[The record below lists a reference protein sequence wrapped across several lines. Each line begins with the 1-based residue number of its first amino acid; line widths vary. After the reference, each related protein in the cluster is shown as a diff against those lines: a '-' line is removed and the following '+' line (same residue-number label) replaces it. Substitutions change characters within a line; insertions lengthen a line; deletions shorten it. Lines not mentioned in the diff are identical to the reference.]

1 MNNNSE
7 SAISPRLT
15 ENLDRIKALYADSY
29 DVVFHHLQCG
39 EKAAAVIYLTG
50 LTDSDQLN
58 QFVLEPALQKM
69 KDQEGGLGALCECLP
84 VSSFAKAA
92 TLDQLIME
100 IGNGNPV
107 LLMEDEEQALTF
119 SLAKWEKRSI
129 TEPEAESVVRG
140 PREGFVETLIDNVS
154 LIRRKLKTPALKMK
168 SMRIGR
174 YSQTEVVIAYLNDIV
189 DPALI
194 KEIEARLGRIDVDGI
209 LESGNI
215 EELIEDN
222 PYSPFPQ
229 MQTTERPD
237 VVASNLLEGRAAV
250 LVEGTPIVLVMP
262 TSIFT
267 FLHSPEDYY
276 QRYYIGSAIRW
287 LRYLFSLIAL
297 IGPSFY
303 VAVVTFH
310 QEMIPTTLLLNMTK
324 SREQIP
330 FPALV
335 EALLME
341 ITFEALREAGV
352 RLPKQIG
359 AAVSIVGALV
369 IGQAAIAAGLVS
381 SPMVM
386 VVAITGIASFL
397 IPHFT
402 LGITIRLLR
411 FPMMLLAGTLGF
423 FGLMMGF
430 ALILTHLF
438 SLRSFGTPYTSIA
451 TVTHW
456 NQLKDVAVRAP
467 FWKMNRRPKTGF
479 WNRYRQGAHQRPGPP
494 DGGNKT

>member
-1 MNNNSE
+1 MNNNNDSV
-7 SAISPRLT
+7 ISHRLE
-15 ENLDRIKALYADSY
+15 ENIDRIKALYTDCF

-39 EKAAAVIYLTG
+39 QKPAVVIYLTG
-50 LTDSDQLN
+50 MTDSDMLN
-58 QFVLEPALQKM
+58 QFILEPTLHKM
-69 KDQEGGLGALCECLP
+69 KDEEGGLGALCECLP
-84 VSSFAKAA
+84 VSSFTKAG
-92 TLDQLIME
+92 TLDQVIME

-107 LLMEDEEQALTF
+107 LLLEDEDQALSF

-140 PREGFVETLIDNVS
+140 PREGFVETLIDNVTM
-154 LIRRKLKTPALKMK
+154 IRRKLKTPALKMK
-168 SMRIGR
+168 TMRIGR
-174 YSQTEVVIAYLNDIV
+174 YSQTEVVIAFVNDIAN
-189 DPALI
+189 PALI
-194 KEIEARLGRIDVDGI
+194 SEIETRLGRIDVDGI

-237 VVASNLLEGRAAV
+237 VVAANLLEGRAAI
-250 LVEGTPIVLVMP
+250 LVEGTPIVLIAP

-267 FLHSPEDYY
+267 YLQSPEDYY

-287 LRYLFSLIAL
+287 LRYLFALIAL

-303 VAVVTFH
+303 VAIVTFH
-310 QEMIPTTLLLNMTK
+310 QEMIPTTLLLNMTR

-402 LGITIRLLR
+402 LGISIRLLR

-423 FGLMMGF
+423 FGLMMGL

-438 SLRSFGTPYTSIA
+438 TLRSFGEPYTAIA

-467 FWKMNRRPKTGF
+467 LWKMNRRPATGI
-479 WNRYRQGAHQRPGPP
+479 WNRYRQGPNQRPGPSK
-494 DGGNKT
+494 GGGKR